1 MKVAIP
7 VTRDIR
13 ISAHFGRS
21 PAFLVL
27 DVDQG
32 EILHR
37 ELRPNDQAGTG
48 STPHAHHDHA
58 EGHSHGHDHGRF
70 VQLLGDCRAVV
81 GLGMGAGARF
91 SLESAGI
98 LVRILE
104 APCAPEEAAIQFEA
118 GRLEGRPGPTCQG

>member
-7 VTRDIR
+7 VTHDTR

-21 PAFLVL
+21 PAFLIL

-32 EILHR
+32 RIHQR

-48 STPHAHHDHA
+48 QDRHPDHAHDH
-58 EGHSHGHDHGRF
+58 GHGHDHGRF
-70 VQLLGDCRAVV
+70 VHLLGDCRAVV
-81 GLGMGAGARF
+81 GLGMGTGARF

-98 LVRILE
+98 LVRILK
-104 APCAPEEAAIQFEA
+104 APCTPEEAAIRFEA
-118 GRLEGRPGPTCQG
+118 GDLEADPGPSCRT